1 MTGIGHNSDA
11 FGVSADELQQ
21 LVEQIE
27 SLEAEKR
34 QTADLIRDAYGEA
47 KARGYDTKVMRKL
60 IALRKRKP
68 DAIAEEWAILET
80 YGNALGMGNVFG

>member
-11 FGVSADELQQ
+11 FSVTADELQQ

-68 DAIAEEWAILET
+68 DAIAEEQAVLELYGRAI
-80 YGNALGMGNVFG
+80 GMSVFD